1 MRNGSIA
8 IKMNHRNEMMKAVK
22 TKSSV
27 EQQKARTYINIYA
40 PTYMDIMLRIHR
52 LRLKGIRMSEQA
64 RRKIKSLLYLTP
76 HIPHIK
82 TSFSLDSNVKK
93 KQTHIKIK

>member
-1 MRNGSIA
+1 MDLWA
-8 IKMNHRNEMMKAVK
+8 IKMNHRDEMMKAVK

-27 EQQKARTYINIYA
+27 EQQKARTYMNIYV
-40 PTYMDIMLRIHR
+40 PIYMDIMLKIHR
-52 LRLKGIRMSEQA
+52 LRLKGIMMSEQS

-82 TSFSLDSNVKK
+82 TNFSLDSNVKK
-93 KQTHIKIK
+93 NQTHIKIK